1 MQDTVQS
8 SKKKK
13 SKIIMD
19 ISMIISSSPPWN
31 GNQVL
36 SLRKKYHK
44 MFHFNQRITNH
55 NTGLLQTL
63 SKA

>member
-1 MQDTVQS
+1 
-8 SKKKK
+8 
-13 SKIIMD
+13 MD
-19 ISMIISSSPPWN
+19 ISMIISSNPPWN

-36 SLRKKYHK
+36 SLRQKYHK